1 VALVEEKVKE
11 YINGQFSRSYTQVN
25 IPASVASFGRDA
37 SEAMGVIGDIY
48 SKNMVDKHNKNEQA
62 YYKLKEIVDFLKQ
75 FEGIDEKFDKV
86 IKHSSDSLDSTF
98 SKYYI
103 FEDGEMKL
111 KTDSVKLIKVVV
123 KVMIAS
129 FIGACFISYLEISQF
144 LVIFLSSV
152 SGLSLVSS
160 LPIMGWEML
169 FGIPS
174 KLKGAKSGFKY
185 LESDFNKMN
194 IFNMSNELAK
204 VVNYF
209 NSDSM
214 RAKIYSNEISNDEYQ
229 LLFANAL
236 RKCIE
241 LNLNTTDKN

>member
-1 VALVEEKVKE
+1 MALVEEKVNE

-25 IPASVASFGRDA
+25 IPASVARFGKDT
-37 SEAMGVIGDIY
+37 SEAMSVIGDIY
-48 SKNMVDKHNKNEQA
+48 SKKMLDKQSKNERV
-62 YYKLKEIVDFLKQ
+62 YYKLKDIVDFLKQ

-86 IKHSSDSLDSTF
+86 IKQSSDNLDSTF

-103 FEDGEMKL
+103 FEDGKMKINIGSAKYL
-111 KTDSVKLIKVVV
+111 YIGLFVVV
-123 KVMIAS
+123 AS
-129 FIGACFISYLEISQF
+129 FIVAANTFPGKISNLFSWIG
-144 LVIFLSSV
+144 
-152 SGLSLVSS
+152 GLSFVSVF
-160 LPIMGWEML
+160 LFLGYGILIDIPI
-169 FGIPS
+169 
-174 KLKGAKSGFKY
+174 KLNDAKSDFEY
-185 LESDFNKMN
+185 LGSDFNKMN
-194 IFNMSNELAK
+194 IFNMSKELAK

-214 RAKIYSNEISNDEYQ
+214 KAKIYSNEISNDEYE